1 MTFCVSN
8 NLTSRGWKSKNR
20 EIYLDKYSLEF
31 YCKNATTVLAAM
43 ECIDEHTYSRNE
55 TILSNNFWTSLGYLS
70 TDDPLWI
77 EDYSE
82 LFYHGFVLLLI
93 KQALRQTRTL

>member
-31 YCKNATTVLAAM
+31 YCKNATTVPAAM
-43 ECIDEHTYSRNE
+43 KCIDEHTYSLNE
-55 TILSNNFWTSLGYLS
+55 TILSKADWTRLGFLN
-70 TDDPLWI
+70 TDNPLWI
-77 EDYSE
+77 EDLSE
-82 LFYHGFVLLLI
+82 LFFHCL
-93 KQALRQTRTL
+93 